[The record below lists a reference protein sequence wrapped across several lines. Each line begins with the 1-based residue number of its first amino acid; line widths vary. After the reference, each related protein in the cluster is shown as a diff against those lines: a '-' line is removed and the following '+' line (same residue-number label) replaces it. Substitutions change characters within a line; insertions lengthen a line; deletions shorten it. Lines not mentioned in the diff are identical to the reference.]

1 MKRRPFLVRERTKGK
16 VRQTFIDVKWKV
28 VSIVGFDE
36 LPPSSQLNG
45 PIIDDVV
52 EGFKLHWRMNGFVLT
67 IVSILMK
74 NKDDRTRL

>member
-1 MKRRPFLVRERTKGK
+1 MRERRPFLVRERTKGK

-36 LPPSSQLNG
+36 LPSAGQFNG
-45 PIIDDVV
+45 PIIHYVV
-52 EGFKLHWRMNGFVLT
+52 EGFKLHWGMNGFVLA

-74 NKDDRTRL
+74 DKDD